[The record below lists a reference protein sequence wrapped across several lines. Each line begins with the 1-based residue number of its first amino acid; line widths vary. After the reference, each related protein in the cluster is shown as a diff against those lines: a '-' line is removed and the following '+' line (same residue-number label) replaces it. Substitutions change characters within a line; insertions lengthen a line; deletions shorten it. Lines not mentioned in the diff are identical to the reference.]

1 MSVRVPSMS
10 VLPPVRRDRII
21 AQLPQFY
28 SKKAAVHTKD
38 EFNSKVKTACQEQ
51 RTGTVG
57 FKIAKVIVV
66 GDLAVGKTCL
76 INRFCKDAF
85 DKNYKAT
92 IGVDFEME
100 RFEVLGVPFSL
111 QLWDTAGQ
119 ERFKCIASTYY
130 RGAQTIVIVFD
141 VNDVASL
148 GHARQWLED
157 ALKEN
162 DPTNVQLFLVG
173 TKKDLSV
180 CVYSFDIHSSEAQLI
195 RFSLSISRSYFMM
208 KIQLSHF
215 LTTVPVFTSVPVVCC
230 CFRGRSNL
238 DFFGIKDNGI
248 KYPCLI
254 KHRTTGMHFSRSQ
267 SSDYILD
274 TKILKKILYKMHGIL
289 YIIIVHYVFFYW
301 VCIFLFSMLFPQS
314 PAQYSQIEQDAIELA
329 EEIKAEYWAL
339 SSLTGENVREFFF
352 RIASLAFEANVLA
365 ELEKSG
371 SRHIGDVIKI
381 NSNSNNVYATSK
393 KKQSNCCQ

>member
-1 MSVRVPSMS
+1 MYCVLQDFELKSCLIVIFHWLLLISAARGTRPALNILPKFQLEPGGLSDHCYLGLMSVRVPSMS

-195 RFSLSISRSYFMM
+195 RFSLSISRSYFTMR
-208 KIQLSHF
+208 IQLSHF
-215 LTTVPVFTSVPVVCC
+215 LTTVPVFTSVPV
-230 CFRGRSNL
+230 
-238 DFFGIKDNGI
+238 
-248 KYPCLI
+248 
-254 KHRTTGMHFSRSQ
+254 
-267 SSDYILD
+267 
-274 TKILKKILYKMHGIL
+274 
-289 YIIIVHYVFFYW
+289 
-301 VCIFLFSMLFPQS
+301 S

>member
-1 MSVRVPSMS
+1 MILYNKQCCKKMHVCATLCPMISAARGTRPVLNILPKFQREPGGLSDHCYLGLMSVRVPSMS

-57 FKIAKVIVV
+57 RFRIAKVIVV

-173 TKKDLSV
+173 TKKDLS
-180 CVYSFDIHSSEAQLI
+180 
-195 RFSLSISRSYFMM
+195 
-208 KIQLSHF
+208 
-215 LTTVPVFTSVPVVCC
+215 
-230 CFRGRSNL
+230 
-238 DFFGIKDNGI
+238 
-248 KYPCLI
+248 
-254 KHRTTGMHFSRSQ
+254 
-267 SSDYILD
+267 
-274 TKILKKILYKMHGIL
+274 
-289 YIIIVHYVFFYW
+289 
-301 VCIFLFSMLFPQS
+301 S

>member
-1 MSVRVPSMS
+1 MPVCATLCPMISAARGTRPALNILPKFQLEPGGLSDHCYLGLMSVRVPSMS

-57 FKIAKVIVV
+57 RFKIAKVIVV

-173 TKKDLSV
+173 TKKDLS
-180 CVYSFDIHSSEAQLI
+180 
-195 RFSLSISRSYFMM
+195 
-208 KIQLSHF
+208 
-215 LTTVPVFTSVPVVCC
+215 
-230 CFRGRSNL
+230 
-238 DFFGIKDNGI
+238 
-248 KYPCLI
+248 
-254 KHRTTGMHFSRSQ
+254 
-267 SSDYILD
+267 
-274 TKILKKILYKMHGIL
+274 
-289 YIIIVHYVFFYW
+289 
-301 VCIFLFSMLFPQS
+301 S
-314 PAQYSQIEQDAIELA
+314 PAQYAQIEQDAIELA

>member
-10 VLPPVRRDRII
+10 VLPPVRRDRVI
-21 AQLPQFY
+21 AQLPQCY
-28 SKKAAVHTKD
+28 SKKAAVQTKD
-38 EFNSKVKTACQEQ
+38 EFNFKVKTACQEQ

-57 FKIAKVIVV
+57 RFKIAKVIVV

-130 RGAQTIVIVFD
+130 RGAQTIIIVFD

-162 DPTNVQLFLVG
+162 DPTNVQLFL
-173 TKKDLSV
+173 
-180 CVYSFDIHSSEAQLI
+180 
-195 RFSLSISRSYFMM
+195 
-208 KIQLSHF
+208 
-215 LTTVPVFTSVPVVCC
+215 
-230 CFRGRSNL
+230 
-238 DFFGIKDNGI
+238 
-248 KYPCLI
+248 
-254 KHRTTGMHFSRSQ
+254 
-267 SSDYILD
+267 
-274 TKILKKILYKMHGIL
+274 
-289 YIIIVHYVFFYW
+289 
-301 VCIFLFSMLFPQS
+301 S
-314 PAQYSQIEQDAIELA
+314 PAQYSQIEQDAIKLA

-339 SSLTGENVREFFF
+339 SSLTGENVRAFFF
-352 RIASLAFEANVLA
+352 RVASLAFEVNVLA
-365 ELEKSG
+365 EIEKSG

-381 NSNSNNVYATSK
+381 NSNSNSLYATK

>member
-1 MSVRVPSMS
+1 MPVCATLCPKISAARGTRPALNILPKFQLEPGGLSDHCYLGLMSVRVPSMS

-57 FKIAKVIVV
+57 RFKIAKVIVV

-173 TKKDLSV
+173 TKKDLS
-180 CVYSFDIHSSEAQLI
+180 
-195 RFSLSISRSYFMM
+195 
-208 KIQLSHF
+208 
-215 LTTVPVFTSVPVVCC
+215 
-230 CFRGRSNL
+230 
-238 DFFGIKDNGI
+238 
-248 KYPCLI
+248 
-254 KHRTTGMHFSRSQ
+254 
-267 SSDYILD
+267 
-274 TKILKKILYKMHGIL
+274 
-289 YIIIVHYVFFYW
+289 
-301 VCIFLFSMLFPQS
+301 S